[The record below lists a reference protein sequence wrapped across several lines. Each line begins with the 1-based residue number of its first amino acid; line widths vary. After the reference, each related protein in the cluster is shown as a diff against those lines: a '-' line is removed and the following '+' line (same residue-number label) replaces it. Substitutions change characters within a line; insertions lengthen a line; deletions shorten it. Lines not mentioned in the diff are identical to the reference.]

1 MGEHRKNGK
10 ITKVSSLTLNLAAL
24 RVEYGFGRQSATSV
38 EPTGSPLAH
47 CALRIAHCSCY
58 FVATSECVIACT
70 ERAIRFCTPTLRINF
85 AT

>member
-1 MGEHRKNGK
+1 MGQDRKSGK
-10 ITKVSSLTLNLAAL
+10 ITKVSSLMLNLAGRGWNADSAGNRRRAL
-24 RVEYGFGRQSATSV
+24 SK
-38 EPTGSPLAH
+38 TGSPLAH
-47 CALRIAHCSCY
+47 CALRVAHCSRY